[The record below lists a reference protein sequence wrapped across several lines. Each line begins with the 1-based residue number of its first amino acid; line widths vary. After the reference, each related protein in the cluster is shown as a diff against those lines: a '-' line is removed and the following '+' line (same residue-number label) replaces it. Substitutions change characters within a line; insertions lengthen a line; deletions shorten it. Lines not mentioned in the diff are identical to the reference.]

1 MANDARLA
9 QLEANVSAAHARI
22 DALEERHDAR
32 ELSHRALLEA
42 IGEPP
47 NPATNKPGSG
57 MSAMLGELVTAQ
69 RERDRRR
76 AAMLVVLKYGGVIIS
91 AIGVVFGI
99 VLAVLRSAHP

>member
-1 MANDARLA
+1 MPNDARLA

-22 DALEERHDAR
+22 DALEERHEAR

-47 NPATNKPGSG
+47 NPATNRPGSG

-76 AAMLVVLKYGGVIIS
+76 AATLVVLKYGGIIVS
-91 AIGVVFGI
+91 AVGVLFGI
-99 VLAVLRSAHP
+99 VLALLRLSHP